1 MKWVGIG
8 FCVTMICL
16 GISMLVH
23 LAFQIGFCSK
33 WFI

>member
-1 MKWVGIG
+1 MKWAEIG
-8 FCVTMICL
+8 FCAMMVCL

-23 LAFQIGFCSK
+23 LVFQIGFCSK

>member
-8 FCVTMICL
+8 FRVMMVCF
-16 GISMLVH
+16 GISMLIHSV
-23 LAFQIGFCSK
+23 FQIGFCSK